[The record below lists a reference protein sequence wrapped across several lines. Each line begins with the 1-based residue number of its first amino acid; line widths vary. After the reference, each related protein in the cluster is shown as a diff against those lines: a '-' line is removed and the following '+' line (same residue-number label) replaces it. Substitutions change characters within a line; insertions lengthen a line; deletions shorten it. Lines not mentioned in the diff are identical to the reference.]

1 MAVAWRRLRAVR
13 ARAATQILRS
23 RRRSKPMLPTT
34 LRSMGLNEAQGDAL
48 HERRIRLYPNTWV
61 AASGRPIAAFDMNP
75 GVTIS
80 WPSVGATG
88 LPDEFFRTRPAPT
101 TFRSR
106 KRESYQERPLRL

>member
-34 LRSMGLNEAQGDAL
+34 LRSMGLNEAQDDAL
-48 HERRIRLYPNTWV
+48 HERRIRLYPNTRV
-61 AASGRPIAAFDMNP
+61 AASGRPIAAFDMKP

-88 LPDEFFRTRPAPT
+88 ERILRTRPAPP